1 MSLPYFTTASAAHL
15 NRPLW
20 TNLLGSHG
28 RGSWPKRLASTF
40 VHTLPVCTSAF
51 NRTIPNRMA
60 SVTAQGSTMT
70 ARFLGTFTDTFR
82 VVADAATRRSGMF
95 DARVVT
101 APNKNGQHFFSVFC
115 VFVSFSSRKTNK
127 GDRVPLKSSCHLLCG
142 DMRKSNCKGAEYSFW
157 ATKRRT
163 NLCSALAECLLIV
176 CRITPLPT
184 TEIPVSRHD
193 SRG

>member
-1 MSLPYFTTASAAHL
+1 MSLPSFTTASAAHL

-20 TNLLGSHG
+20 TNLLCSHG
-28 RGSWPKRLASTF
+28 RGSWPTRLASTF
-40 VHTLPVCTSAF
+40 VHSLPVCTSAF

-127 GDRVPLKSSCHLLCG
+127 RARVPLKSSCHLLCG
-142 DMRKSNCKGAEYSFW
+142 NRIVKGLSTLFW